1 MQPQMQ
7 SKAKQAIPKS
17 GSPKAL
23 EIERQAKES
32 VAVGRAARFHSFQAV
47 SERLKQISKP

>member
-7 SKAKQAIPKS
+7 SKPKS
-17 GSPKAL
+17 AVPKAGSPKAL

-32 VAVGRAARFHSFQAV
+32 VAVGRAARFQSFLAV
-47 SERLKQISKP
+47 SERLKQLAKG